1 MPRTTYSNEYMPSRR
16 GAEGAENLEGV
27 LGSCVLLVL
36 SPNLGRIRHK
46 ATETLAKHPDLQP
59 NLSDPVAFYKH
70 EGMLA

>member
-36 SPNLGRIRHK
+36 SPNLGRMRHK

-59 NLSDPVAFYKH
+59 NFSEPVAFYKH
-70 EGMLA
+70 EDMLA